1 MRTDKKQ
8 LKQQAIEQAAYDLI
22 EEKGFLGMSMLAIAK
37 RARASNETLYNWY
50 GDKNGLFKTLIENN
64 AAETKTL
71 LENAISNPR
80 NPLSTLEKLG
90 PTLLDLLLGERAIAL
105 NRAAAADPTGELG
118 KLLSAAGKE
127 TVFPLIVDL
136 FSQLEPVGPQKALKA
151 AQDYLGLLVGDMQI
165 RRAIGAIKK
174 PTKSEMQTRSENAL
188 AALRSI
194 YQIGE

>member
-64 AAETKTL
+64 AAETKAL
-71 LENAISNPR
+71 LENAASNPR

-165 RRAIGAIKK
+165 RRAIGAINK
-174 PTKSEMQTRSENAL
+174 PIKSEMQTRSENAL
-188 AALRSI
+188 AALRLI